1 MIGKTIVTWRWA
13 ALAVW
18 VVAIAVLMWLV
29 PAPDASKSDLASYL
43 PDYTPSMRGVRA
55 MHEAFPTSSG
65 LSEAVIVFERT
76 DGPLTRADLQAIE
89 RVAKKIPQPTTADI
103 LAEDLRDVYVHS
115 PASIPLPKNPLISEA
130 TDTGQAALVLTH
142 VPANFIT
149 LHSARIV
156 DHIRAILATETLP
169 AGLTGEVTGSS
180 GFGRDYALAAE
191 RSNKRTLWVTIA
203 AVIVILLLVYRAPLA
218 AMIPLVSISLAA
230 IAALSILALAGRM
243 GFHTGTA
250 ERIFVIVLLYGAGTD
265 YSLLFIS
272 RCREYLSSGL
282 TPSHA
287 VASGLNATL
296 PATLASAATDAVG
309 LMMLCFSDYGV
320 FRSAGPAIAL
330 ALGVALV
337 AATTLVPALA
347 SIFGS
352 KLFWPD
358 GRVLGKLHSSSR
370 PAGVWA
376 SIARLVTRRPGT
388 VFVVTLVVLVV
399 PVVQGARV
407 TWVYDTLAGLGNTY
421 GARRGA
427 EMARRHWPIGEIA
440 PARVL
445 IRRDADCGEAEWRR
459 TADKL
464 THAIANIDGI
474 RNVRSLTK
482 PLGMHTSAT
491 TDTMLKLLGGKIV
504 RKQYISAD
512 GTCTRFDVILDEM
525 PLTLE
530 AMAVLAEVRQT
541 VDAELSDLGGG
552 EALFLGAT
560 AEITDVRIVTQ
571 RDFTRIMA
579 LVLGVI
585 FVVIFLLLRDVV
597 LATFMT
603 GCTVLSYLATLGISY
618 WVFPGLFDAAG
629 LDWKVEVFLF
639 VVIAAVGVDYNIFL
653 AARLAEEARRRPPLE
668 AIREAVTHTG
678 PVISSCGII
687 MAATLGSL
695 MVGDLALLHQLGFSL
710 ALGMMIDTFVVRP
723 LLLPAFAALTK
734 RTGGRTA
741 LRRKSSPIE

>member
-1 MIGKTIVTWRWA
+1 MIGKTIVTWRWV

-18 VVAIAVLMWLV
+18 LAGVGVLAWLV

-43 PDYTPSMRGVRA
+43 PDYMPSMRGVRA

-65 LSEAVIVFERT
+65 LSEAVIVFERK
-76 DGPLTRADLQAIE
+76 DGRLTPADLQAIE
-89 RVAKKIPQPTTADI
+89 RVAKKIPQPGTGDI
-103 LAEDLRDVYVHS
+103 TAEDLRAVYVHS
-115 PASIPLPKNPLISEA
+115 PAAIPQPKNPQIS
-130 TDTGQAALVLTH
+130 DLDDNGQAALVLTH

-156 DHIRAILATETLP
+156 DHMRAILAAETLP
-169 AGLTGEVTGSS
+169 AGLVGEVTGSS

-191 RSNKRTLWVTIA
+191 RSNQRTLKVTIA
-203 AVIVILLLVYRAPLA
+203 AVIIILLLVYRAPLA
-218 AMIPLVSISLAA
+218 AMIPLLSISLAA
-230 IAALSILALAGRM
+230 VAALSILALAGRM

-282 TPSHA
+282 TPPHA
-287 VASGLNATL
+287 VASALNATL

-309 LMMLCFSDYGV
+309 LMMLCFCDYGV

-330 ALGVALV
+330 ALGVALL

-347 SIFGS
+347 SIFGG

-358 GRVLGKLHSSSR
+358 GRLLGRIRKG
-370 PAGVWA
+370 PNAPGIWA
-376 SIARLVTRRPGT
+376 SMARLVTRRPGT
-388 VFVVTLVVLVV
+388 VFVVTLVIFAV

-407 TWVYDTLAGLGNTY
+407 TWVYDTLAGLGDSY

-445 IRRDADCGEAEWRR
+445 VRRGVETSDDEWRR

-464 THAIANIDGI
+464 TQAIADIDGI
-474 RNVRSLTK
+474 RNVRSLTR
-482 PLGMHTSAT
+482 PLGLHTSAT

-504 RKQYISAD
+504 RKQYVSAD
-512 GTCTRFDVILDEM
+512 GTCTRLDVILDEM
-525 PLTLE
+525 PLTLK
-530 AMAVLAEVRQT
+530 AMAVLQQVRET
-541 VDAELSDLGGG
+541 IDTELTALGGG
-552 EALFLGAT
+552 EALLLGAT
-560 AEITDVRIVTQ
+560 AEITDVRAVTQ

-653 AARLAEEARRRPPLE
+653 AARLAEEAKRRPPLE

-695 MVGDLALLHQLGFSL
+695 VVGDLALLHQLGFSL

-734 RTGGRTA
+734 RTGGRTP

>member
-1 MIGKTIVTWRWA
+1 MIGKTIVTWRWV

-18 VVAIAVLMWLV
+18 VVGVAVLAWWV
-29 PAPDASKSDLASYL
+29 PAPDPSQSDLASYL
-43 PDYTPSMRGVRA
+43 PDYMPSMRGVRA

-65 LSEAVIVFERT
+65 LSEAVIVFERK
-76 DGPLTRADLQAIE
+76 DGPLTPADLQAIE
-89 RVAKKIPQPTTADI
+89 RVAKKIPRPVTDNI
-103 LAEDLRDVYVHS
+103 RAEDLRDVYVHS
-115 PASIPLPKNPLISEA
+115 PASIPLPKNPLISDA
-130 TDTGQAALVLTH
+130 TDTGQAALVLAH

-156 DHIRAILATETLP
+156 DHIRAILAAETLP
-169 AGLTGEVTGSS
+169 KGLTGEVTGSS

-191 RSNKRTLWVTIA
+191 RSNKRTLWVTIT

-230 IAALSILALAGRM
+230 VAALSILALAGRM

-272 RCREYLSSGL
+272 RCREYLSQGL

-309 LMMLCFSDYGV
+309 MMMLCFCDYGV

-330 ALGVALV
+330 ALGVALL

-347 SIFGS
+347 SIFGC

-358 GRVLGKLHSSSR
+358 GRVLGRLHSSRR
-370 PAGVWA
+370 PAGIWA

-388 VFVVTLVVLVV
+388 VFVVTLVLLAV
-399 PVVQGARV
+399 PVVQGTRV

-445 IRRDADCGEAEWRR
+445 IRRGADCGETEWRR

-482 PLGMHTSAT
+482 PLGMHTSAA
-491 TDTMLKLLGGKIV
+491 TDMMLKLLGGKLV

-560 AEITDVRIVTQ
+560 AEITDVRAVTQ

-653 AARLAEEARRRPPLE
+653 AARLAEESKRRPPLE

-710 ALGMMIDTFVVRP
+710 ALGMMIDTFIVRP

-734 RTGGRTA
+734 RTGGRTP